1 MNIDESTQQF
11 SFCISHFLSITMYR
25 CYYVQFTVSVNKIKK
40 RDESYYYYQVIDI
53 EMMMRYLQSCDEELE
68 LSDLSR
74 GNL

>member
-1 MNIDESTQQF
+1 
-11 SFCISHFLSITMYR
+11 MYP
-25 CYYVQFTVSVNKIKK
+25 CYYVQFTVSVNKIRKK

-74 GNL
+74 RTL